1 MRTASFLSCAVML
14 LEAAVAVPIYA
25 QQLDLLQTLTGAEP
39 VTVGLRGFTPGE
51 QVEIEAVRRNADG
64 TYRSAAIFVVGPDG
78 AIDLARDPAIAGSYQ
93 GVDPAGLF
101 WSMRPTPPGAAE
113 PAGITVRALGNCQEV
128 SRDAA
133 ALADLPDGIVMRP
146 VAEFV
151 GARLYRPAGTDRL
164 GVIIVLGGSEGGS
177 GFGRSMGPVFAA
189 QGYAVLA
196 LPYYAPSWGSEELSG
211 PPGAFT
217 DIPVDRLED
226 VRRWI
231 LTQPD
236 IDPARIG
243 LHGISKGGEFAL
255 IAATRMPWLRAV
267 SAIVPR
273 DVVWEGRGS
282 DAPPGTASSFSWDGQ
297 PLPFVPYRGME
308 EAIAA
313 LARGERRALTVPH
326 LEGRRANPDKAA
338 AARIPVEEYKGP
350 LLIAGGNRDATWPS
364 GEMVR
369 AVAERRGGEGLPT
382 VALSFAEAGHSLGG
396 TGWTPMDYEGRP
408 VPASIDVAAQRIVHA
423 AVIDFF
429 SRELGRL
436 SSEPT
441 QADR

>member
-14 LEAAVAVPIYA
+14 LGAAAAMPAYA
-25 QQLDLLQTLTGAEP
+25 QQVDLPQTLTDAEP
-39 VTVGLRGFTPGE
+39 VMVGLRGFTPG
-51 QVEIEAVRRNADG
+51 QKVEIEAVRRDADG
-64 TYRSAAIFVVGPDG
+64 TYRSAATFVVGPGG

-101 WSMRPTPPGAAE
+101 WSMRPTPPGTTE
-113 PAGITVRALGNCQEV
+113 PAGITVRALIKGQETA
-128 SRDAA
+128 RDEA
-133 ALADLPDGIVMRP
+133 ALAELPDGVVMRP
-146 VAEFV
+146 VNEFV
-151 GARLYRPAGTDRL
+151 GARLFRPGGTDRL
-164 GVIIVLGGSEGGS
+164 GVIIVLGGSEGGA

-189 QGYAVLA
+189 QGFAVLA
-196 LPYYAPSWGSEELSG
+196 LPYYAPSWASEDL
-211 PPGAFT
+211 PGLPGVFT

-231 LTQPD
+231 AAQPD
-236 IDPARIG
+236 LDPARIG

-267 SAIVPR
+267 SAIVPS
-273 DVVWEGRGS
+273 DVVWEGWGS
-282 DAPPGTASSFSWDGQ
+282 DAPVGTASSFAWEGKA
-297 PLPFVPYRGME
+297 LPFVPYRGMD

-338 AARIPVEEYKGP
+338 VARIPVEEYKGP
-350 LLIAGGNRDATWPS
+350 LLIAGGDRDATWPS

-369 AVAERRGGEGLPT
+369 AVAERRAGEGMPT

-408 VPASIDVAAQRIVHA
+408 IPARIDAAAQRIVHP
-423 AVIDFF
+423 AVINFF
-429 SRELGRL
+429 SRELGHL
-436 SSEPT
+436 PSGPSKPGH
-441 QADR
+441 

>member
-1 MRTASFLSCAVML
+1 MPA
-14 LEAAVAVPIYA
+14 YA
-25 QQLDLLQTLTGAEP
+25 QQVDLPQTLTDAEP
-39 VTVGLRGFTPGE
+39 VTVGMLGFTPGE
-51 QVEIEAVRRNADG
+51 RVEIEAVRRDADG
-64 TYRSAAIFVVGPDG
+64 TYRSAATFVVGPDG

-101 WSMRPTPPGAAE
+101 WSMRPIRPGTAE
-113 PAGITVRALGNCQEV
+113 PAGIAVRALFKGKKVAGDE
-128 SRDAA
+128 A
-133 ALADLPDGIVMRP
+133 ALAELPNGVVMRP

-164 GVIIVLGGSEGGS
+164 GVIIVLGGSEGGA
-177 GFGRSMGPVFAA
+177 GFGRRMGPVFAA
-189 QGYAVLA
+189 RGFAVLA
-196 LPYYAPSWGSEELSG
+196 LPYYAPSWGSQDLPG
-211 PPGAFT
+211 LPGAFT

-231 LTQPD
+231 ADQPD
-236 IDPARIG
+236 LDPARIG

-255 IAATRMPWLRAV
+255 IAAARMPWLRAV
-267 SAIVPR
+267 SGIVPS
-273 DVVWEGRGS
+273 DVVWEGWGS
-282 DAPPGTASSFSWDGQ
+282 EAPSGTASSFSWDGQ

-326 LEGRRANPDKAA
+326 LEGRRAHPDRAA
-338 AARIPVEEYKGP
+338 AARIPVEQFKGS
-350 LLIAGGNRDATWPS
+350 LLIAGGDRDATWPS

-369 AVAERRGGEGLPT
+369 ALAERRAEAGLPT

-408 VPASIDVAAQRIVHA
+408 VPARIDAAAQRIVHA

-429 SRELGRL
+429 RRTLAEGDQSGIAVSNFTRR
-436 SSEPT
+436 
-441 QADR
+441 